1 MRRPADVFLFYAA
14 RATRGLGDGFAI
26 ITLPAYLSELGF
38 GPFQIGIVASLNGH
52 RHARNRICRS
62 QQGPAQSSVARRFR
76 DSCDGPRISGHRAV
90 CAHSRDRVCRHKE
103 SFILTIGLIYTRA
116 PTCRGKGLTGSA
128 AGSPSP
134 LSMAR
139 GVPNGQPFAA
149 DRSRLVRFSNAK
161 THTFKRLSLGVTY
174 ANCEG
179 PCVHDP
185 RGA

>member
-14 RATRGLGDGFAI
+14 RYARLWRRIRDHHLASILVRVGLRSI
-26 ITLPAYLSELGF
+26 SNRNCRKRSPA
-38 GPFQIGIVASLNGH
+38 LNGH

-90 CAHSRDRVCRHKE
+90 CAHSRGRVCRHKE

-161 THTFKRLSLGVTY
+161 TPHVQASESGGHLCQL
-174 ANCEG
+174 
-179 PCVHDP
+179 
-185 RGA
+185 